1 MEEVKTITTEES
13 AAVKVEAKPAA
24 ASSQDTGKREWK
36 PRRTDGNKP
45 TDRPGSRSS
54 GGKPG
59 EKGGPRGGRGGARGA
74 RPPREKPEFETKTV
88 SVRRVTRV
96 VSGGRRFS
104 LSIAVIIG
112 DRNGRVGLGTAKA
125 LDTQVAIEKAS
136 KDAKKHLMTIKL
148 DKNKKISG
156 PSEAKYNASEVKLMP
171 NDGKGLIA
179 GSSARTVLTLAGI
192 QNITA
197 KYNSGSKNK
206 LNNARAV
213 MKALEKLSVK

>member
-1 MEEVKTITTEES
+1 MEEVKNTTEES
-13 AAVKVEAKPAA
+13 VAVKVEAKPAT

-36 PRRTDGNKP
+36 PRSSDKSAG
-45 TDRPGSRSS
+45 RSS
-54 GGKPG
+54 NGKSG
-59 EKGGPRGGRGGARGA
+59 EKGGARGGRGGPRGA
-74 RPPREKPEFETKTV
+74 RAPREKPEFETKTV

-136 KDAKKHLMTIKL
+136 KDAKKHMITIKL
-148 DKNKKISG
+148 DKNKKIMM

-213 MKALEKLSVK
+213 MKALEKLSIK

>member
-13 AAVKVEAKPAA
+13 VAVKVEAKPVI

-36 PRRTDGNKP
+36 PRRPDGARS
-45 TDRPGSRSS
+45 TDRPGSRPSS
-54 GGKPG
+54 GKPG
-59 EKGGPRGGRGGARGA
+59 EKAGPRGGRGGARGA

-148 DKNKKISG
+148 DKNKKIMM